1 MALHLEL
8 GRKGEA
14 LAKTHLESAGYE
26 ILDENWTYGRNE
38 VDLIAYKDKVIIF
51 VEVKARTGN
60 GFGEPEDFVDARKQR
75 LLVEAADE
83 YIYLM
88 EHEGE
93 VRFDIIAILFDKKAN
108 YTLKHIED
116 AFWPQGNNN
125 YE

>member
-1 MALHLEL
+1 MAQHLEL

-14 LAKTHLESAGYE
+14 LAKTHLENAGYE
-26 ILDENWTYGRNE
+26 ILDENWTHGKAE
-38 VDLIAYKDKVIIF
+38 VDLIVYKDKVIIF

-60 GFGEPEDFVDARKQR
+60 AFGEPEDFVDARKQR

-93 VRFDIIAILFDKKAN
+93 VRFDIVSILFDKQAN
-108 YTLKHIED
+108 YILKHIED
-116 AFWPQGNNN
+116 AFWPHAT
-125 YE
+125 